1 MSFGSNVSGMENQ
14 MGNQV
19 KVLIL
24 VSVCLAV
31 LAVGA
36 LRRKTEWL
44 LNMLLRAVLGMVMIF
59 FVNEFLAGRGIETCV
74 GINVITFLTSGI
86 LGFPGL
92 AALYG
97 LGFYNLL

>member
-1 MSFGSNVSGMENQ
+1 
-14 MGNQV
+14 MGNRV
-19 KVLIL
+19 SLLI
-24 VSVCLAV
+24 VASICLAALV
-31 LAVGA
+31 IGA
-36 LRRKTEWL
+36 LRGKAEWL
-44 LNMLLRAVLGMVMIF
+44 LNILLRAVLGMVAVF
-59 FVNEFLAGRGIETCV
+59 FVNGFLTGRGIESGV